1 MLGSELPSVTW
12 VSGGEDSPSCLLG
25 ICSISPDLTSFFCHS
40 NIALCFFSISIYV
53 NSPKSNFF
61 LIAPIMMSIFVQCL
75 PYGKANK
82 HVSSLHRILKTLS
95 PLSISFFCF
104 SPLPVSSL
112 LSGHT
117 SILSSVDGN
126 IYLCHLSTQKFSQE
140 LILALLSLCTRGL
153 LLPHILLLLPSPLA
167 RQVPPTTPCSHP
179 ELPASAHMLLE
190 ASVPFHMHSLP
201 PELATSSAE
210 TKAKGKA
217 P

>member
-1 MLGSELPSVTW
+1 MLGSELPSITW
-12 VSGGEDSPSCLLG
+12 VSGDEDSPSCLLG
-25 ICSISPDLTSFFCHS
+25 VCSISPDLTSLFCHS

-53 NSPKSNFF
+53 NSLKSNFF
-61 LIAPIMMSIFVQCL
+61 FIAPIMMSIFVHCL
-75 PYGKANK
+75 LYGKAKN
-82 HVSSLHRILKTLS
+82 HVSSLYRILKTLS

-117 SILSSVDGN
+117 SSLSSIDGN
-126 IYLCHLSTQKFSQE
+126 IYLSSLHTEILSRAHCSTP
-140 LILALLSLCTRGL
+140 LTLYTWPALAPR
-153 LLPHILLLLPSPLA
+153 SPLTSQPSGQA
-167 RQVPPTTPCSHP
+167 GSPHNSLQSP
-179 ELPASAHMLLE
+179 EPPASAHMLLE

-201 PELATSSAE
+201 PDLATSSAE